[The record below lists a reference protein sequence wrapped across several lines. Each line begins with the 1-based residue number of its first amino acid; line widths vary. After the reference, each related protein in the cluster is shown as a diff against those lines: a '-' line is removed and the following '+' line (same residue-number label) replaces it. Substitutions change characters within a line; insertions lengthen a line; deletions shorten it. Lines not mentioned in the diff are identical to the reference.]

1 MFLLKQNF
9 LLIVNRTTATAAKL
23 HRLLGPQPGSPQARL
38 EHAQRRGPP
47 GAKEGRPEPRP
58 HSAPSSCSLATTFV
72 SCEYFSVYRCAGCF
86 TLLALHPRI
95 SCVAESLWGW
105 LLAAGANKATV
116 WVQAPSGPVHSA
128 PRPEAEALC
137 SLLVKGTWQRG
148 RATSPGGSY
157 SSWCLHRCRG
167 QHGFLQDSLLSKE
180 VCVFRICLF
189 HAISK
194 YSPSTCYVFRTVRH
208 SLCLFDHPFFIH

>member
-58 HSAPSSCSLATTFV
+58 HSAPSSCSLATTCV

-116 WVQAPSGPVHSA
+116 WVQAPSG
-128 PRPEAEALC
+128 LFT
-137 SLLVKGTWQRG
+137 LL
-148 RATSPGGSY
+148 
-157 SSWCLHRCRG
+157 RG
-167 QHGFLQDSLLSKE
+167 QRLKLRVHFWSRARGKGGGRPLREEVTPHGVFTAAEVSTVFSRILFSL
-180 VCVFRICLF
+180 RR
-189 HAISK
+189 
-194 YSPSTCYVFRTVRH
+194 YVF
-208 SLCLFDHPFFIH
+208 LEFAFFMPSASTHQAPVMYLGR